1 MVLSMCWYFKCWIWA
16 CANVFGIFIK
26 GAKKFSSDRCFSEIY
41 NVFCMELESIKPS
54 LDLNLI
60 ITKKIIEDEFNDEF
74 AMIDTNILSN

>member
-1 MVLSMCWYFKCWIWA
+1 
-16 CANVFGIFIK
+16 
-26 GAKKFSSDRCFSEIY
+26 
-41 NVFCMELESIKPS
+41 MELESIKPS